1 MIDDKVA
8 DKIAKAS
15 WTSPKHSSGK
25 VENEAEYI
33 GLDIEIPKERQRK
46 EKAERKGSKLL
57 TIYDSC
63 NKVIIEYQKLYIY

>member
-25 VENEAEYI
+25 VENEAEYV
-33 GLDIEIPKERQRK
+33 GLDIEIPKERH
-46 EKAERKGSKLL
+46 
-57 TIYDSC
+57 YH
-63 NKVIIEYQKLYIY
+63 